1 VLLNLIYSAT
11 SVFGKPWRS
20 PFKIKGKCL
29 GLAIRTMAVQ
39 RWTDE
44 MLDNLASSTTEL
56 REGST
61 ELRESVT
68 ELRESVTELRKGFS
82 DVREGM
88 ADMRESIGEIRDS
101 VDGLRITSQ
110 ALLQVAAQNQVRMD
124 RFDEEMTL
132 VKQRQSESDQ
142 RFNILLEEVRFLIRG
157 KTDD

>member
-1 VLLNLIYSAT
+1 VQ
-11 SVFGKPWRS
+11 
-20 PFKIKGKCL
+20 FKIKGKHL
-29 GLAIRTMAVQ
+29 GLSTTIMTVQ

-56 REGST
+56 RESVTELRESVTELREGST

-68 ELRESVTELRKGFS
+68 ELREGFADVQENITEIK
-82 DVREGM
+82 D
-88 ADMRESIGEIRDS
+88 SI
-101 VDGLRITSQ
+101 DGLRITSQ

-132 VKQRQSESDQ
+132 VKQRQAESDQ
-142 RFNILLEEVRFLIRG
+142 RFNVLLEEVRFLIRG